1 MSTWI
6 TSLTTYR
13 YGAWL
18 ERAMIATAL
27 AGAVVAS
34 GLLPGYPVEWR
45 AVLSLAVLG
54 LALWSAPVGYF
65 VAVAVVA
72 YPLWFISPYLM
83 VLFLGLAVIPH
94 RLILQHLPLALL
106 IIWSPAF
113 ISLHL
118 ELALPILVGLL
129 GGTRRGAAA
138 GAASAL
144 WFKLLAALSG
154 TGLDLL
160 IMQAPP
166 GDPGRIAERFA
177 GRGSMDTVLLL
188 AAPFAPSSAAL
199 LVHVLQVGSWAAA
212 GACAGWLV
220 TWGQRRL
227 LVSDLQDSPPAWR
240 LIGGRFVWTG
250 LVPVLVALLALV
262 LLAFLVPALVAR
274 PLGGDQLAVGWDVF
288 APRTALAGAVL
299 LLLAALIVISQPL
312 PAGTR
317 RWQPW
322 KRPSRQPH
330 RPVARVPEPPP
341 APALP
346 PLPKI
351 DPNRPFVPS
360 WATNR
365 APPAALDPP
374 AGGNSPPASAFNG
387 EWWAESSRGTGPPPR
402 PDERDILI
410 ELD

>member
-1 MSTWI
+1 M
-6 TSLTTYR
+6 
-13 YGAWL
+13 
-18 ERAMIATAL
+18 
-27 AGAVVAS
+27 
-34 GLLPGYPVEWR
+34 
-45 AVLSLAVLG
+45 
-54 LALWSAPVGYF
+54 
-65 VAVAVVA
+65 
-72 YPLWFISPYLM
+72 
-83 VLFLGLAVIPH
+83 
-94 RLILQHLPLALL
+94 
-106 IIWSPAF
+106 
-113 ISLHL
+113 

-160 IMQAPP
+160 VMQTPP

-177 GRGSMDTVLLL
+177 GRGSMDTILLIGS
-188 AAPFAPSSAAL
+188 PFVPSSAAL
-199 LVHVLQVGSWAAA
+199 LVHVFQVGSWAAA

-227 LVSDLQDSPPAWR
+227 LVGDMRDSPPAWR
-240 LIGGRFVWTG
+240 LVGARFLWTG
-250 LVPVLVALLALV
+250 LVPVLAALAALLV
-262 LLAFLVPALVAR
+262 LAFLVPALVAR

-312 PAGTR
+312 PTGTR
-317 RWQPW
+317 RWEPW
-322 KRPSRQPH
+322 KAALLPRRPAAVRAP
-330 RPVARVPEPPP
+330 APPP
-341 APALP
+341 APVLP
-346 PLPKI
+346 PLAKV

-365 APPAALDPP
+365 AQPQALDPP
-374 AGGNSPPASAFNG
+374 AGGSSPPASALGG
-387 EWWAESSRGTGPPPR
+387 EWWAESNRSGGPPPR
-402 PDERDILI
+402 PAERDILI